1 MKRAKLEKG
10 KKSCDKVRELGN
22 EWLLPDRLLP
32 LDTAYTTDPGAQPC
46 LHHQLAPAMA
56 AKTLTSLSINCPS
69 LSQRLSS
76 SQLPLPGAFR
86 LKRRATPVTAMSST
100 ATKVVPA
107 VIVGGGRVGRA
118 LQDMG
123 NGGDVL
129 VKRGEPVPADFEGPI
144 LVCTRNDD
152 LEAVLEATPRN
163 RWSGTF
169 LLPFCGC
176 LLFLVCSCSV
186 FIGIVRTLGTRIE
199 LKIGFFC
206 SLLLPRQL
214 RYFRGSDEFTV

>member
-1 MKRAKLEKG
+1 MAITRSSLSPGPA
-10 KKSCDKVRELGN
+10 
-22 EWLLPDRLLP
+22 
-32 LDTAYTTDPGAQPC
+32 AYTTAPRSQPC

-69 LSQRLSS
+69 LSQRLAT
-76 SQLPLPGAFR
+76 SQFPLPSAFR

-123 NGGDVL
+123 SGGDVL
-129 VKRGEPVPADFEGPI
+129 VKRGEPVPGDFEGPI

-152 LEAVLEATPRN
+152 LEAVLEATPRS

-176 LLFLVCSCSV
+176 LVFVVCSCSV
-186 FIGIVRTLGTRIE
+186 FTGINRPCE
-199 LKIGFFC
+199 
-206 SLLLPRQL
+206 
-214 RYFRGSDEFTV
+214 RGLS